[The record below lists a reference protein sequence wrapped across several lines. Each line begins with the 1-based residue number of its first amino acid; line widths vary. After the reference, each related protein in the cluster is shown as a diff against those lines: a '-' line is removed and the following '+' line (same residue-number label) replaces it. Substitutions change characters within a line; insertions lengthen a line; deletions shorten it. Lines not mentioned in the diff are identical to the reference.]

1 MRIALPEV
9 AAVLSA
15 VAAPAM
21 VTGWSIDTRTLAAGD
36 LFFALKGPNHDGHD
50 HVAAAFDKGAIA
62 AVVERPVAAPG
73 FTIQVGDTLAAL
85 QTLAT
90 WARDRWDG
98 EVIAITGSAGKTS
111 TKDTIHALLATGMP
125 VAKSSGN
132 FNNHLGVPLSVLRL
146 PDDVKLAVLEI
157 GMNHAG
163 EIRGLSKIA
172 KPAVGVVTNVGYAH
186 IENFE
191 NIEGIAAAKG
201 ELVEALPSTGVAVLN
216 ADDPRVAQFSKAHAG
231 KTVTFGIEND
241 ADVRATRVE
250 YSEQGTRFQAAGID
264 FETKLFGRH
273 SVLNILA
280 GIAVAQLYGLK
291 PKSLRDAVAALEPGN
306 MRGQRLM
313 HNGILIYNDCYNS
326 NPDAARVMLDVL
338 KDTPAQ
344 RRIAVLGEMLELG
357 HWAEPLHR
365 DVGTYA
371 AKVGIDVLVGIRGAA
386 CHLVDAATK
395 GVRAASF
402 FDTPE
407 QAGDYLRTI
416 AQPGDAILFKG
427 SRGTR
432 VEKALERFVS

>member
-15 VAAPAM
+15 VAAPAI

-163 EIRGLSKIA
+163 EIRDLSKIA

-191 NIEGIAAAKG
+191 NIEGIAAAKR

-216 ADDPRVAQFSKAHAG
+216 ADDPRVAQFGKAHAG
-231 KTVTFGIEND
+231 KTVTFGIENE
-241 ADVRATRVE
+241 ADVRATRVT
-250 YSEQGTRFQAAGID
+250 YSEQGTRFHAAGVD
-264 FETKLFGRH
+264 FETQLFGRH

-280 GIAVAQLYGLK
+280 GIAIAQLYGLE
-291 PKSLRDAVAALEPGN
+291 PESLRNAVRALEPGN
-306 MRGQRLM
+306 MRGQRLI

-371 AKVGIDVLVGIRGAA
+371 AKAGIDVLVGIRGAA